1 MKNKI
6 KFIGILLIFIG
17 IILIIFGALRIHFDQ
32 TNIDYISE
40 TSAENESNFTIKIMN
55 NYTKDIFTQNKI
67 REGVL
72 VGELVKEEQENNPDI
87 STAVAQE
94 RISETDSTNIWW
106 LSCVLFQECRGLN
119 DEAQIA
125 VASVI
130 MNRVKSDKF
139 PNTIFEVIV
148 QPGQYA
154 FVNDEIIWGEP
165 DERTIKNA
173 EYVYWNGSQ
182 IPENVLFQ
190 AEFIQESGVW
200 KQMTINIFVT
210 NRDFCID

>member
-1 MKNKI
+1 MQ
-6 KFIGILLIFIG
+6 
-17 IILIIFGALRIHFDQ
+17 DVQ
-32 TNIDYISE
+32 TFSE
-40 TSAENESNFTIKIMN
+40 TSSENESNFTIEIKN
-55 NYTKDIFTQNKI
+55 RNSTETFTQNKV
-67 REGVL
+67 REGIS
-72 VGELVKEEQENNPDI
+72 VGELVKEEQENNSDI

-106 LSCVLFQECRGLN
+106 LSCALYHECRGLN

-130 MNRVKSDKF
+130 LNRVNSDKC
-139 PNTIFEVIV
+139 PNTIFEVIT

-154 FVNDEIIWGEP
+154 FVVDEIIWGEP
-165 DERTIKNA
+165 DERAMKNA

-190 AEFIQESGVW
+190 SEFIQGSGIW
-200 KQMTINIFVT
+200 KQIDNQY
-210 NRDFCID
+210 FCYE

>member
-1 MKNKI
+1 MKFKKYLFLFRSKCLQFKFERAI
-6 KFIGILLIFIG
+6 KKAQKGNPQMIQFDMVIDRCVGKTHNFSDFCSNIF
-17 IILIIFGALRIHFDQ
+17 
-32 TNIDYISE
+32 
-40 TSAENESNFTIKIMN
+40 M
-55 NYTKDIFTQNKI
+55 QNKI
-67 REGVL
+67 REGIP
-72 VGELVKEEQENNPDI
+72 VGELVKEEQENNPNI

-106 LSCVLFQECRGLN
+106 LSCALYHECRVLD

-139 PNTIFEVIV
+139 PNTIFEVLV

-165 DERTIKNA
+165 DERAIKNA

-182 IPENVLFQ
+182 ISENVLFQ
-190 AEFIQESGVW
+190 AEFLQGSGVW
-200 KQMTINIFVT
+200 KQIDNQY
-210 NRDFCID
+210 FCYE

>member
-1 MKNKI
+1 MKKKI
-6 KFIGILLIFIG
+6 RLIGIFLIFIG
-17 IILIIFGALRIHFDQ
+17 IVLVIIGAVKIHFDRAN
-32 TNIDYISE
+32 TKYVSE
-40 TSAENESNFTIKIMN
+40 TSSGNESNFTIEIKN
-55 NYTKDIFTQNKI
+55 RNSTETFTQNKI
-67 REGVL
+67 REGIS

-94 RISETDSTNIWW
+94 KISETDSTNIWW
-106 LSCVLFQECRGLN
+106 LSCALYHECRGLN

-139 PNTIFEVIV
+139 PNTIFEVIT
-148 QPGQYA
+148 QPGQYV

-165 DERTIKNA
+165 DERTMRNA

-190 AEFIQESGVW
+190 AEFIQGSRVW
-200 KQMTINIFVT
+200 KQIDNQY
-210 NRDFCID
+210 FCYE

>member
-1 MKNKI
+1 MKKKI
-6 KFIGILLIFIG
+6 RLIGILLIFIG
-17 IILIIFGALRIHFDQ
+17 IVLVIIGTVKIHFDRAN
-32 TNIDYISE
+32 TKYISK
-40 TSAENESNFTIKIMN
+40 TSSENESNFTIKIKN
-55 NYTKDIFTQNKI
+55 NNSTKTFAQNKI
-67 REGVL
+67 KEGIP
-72 VGELVKEEQENNPDI
+72 VGELVKEEQENDPNI

-106 LSCVLFQECRGLN
+106 LSCALYHECRGLN

-130 MNRVKSDKF
+130 MNRVESDKF
-139 PNTIFEVIV
+139 PNTIFEVLV

-165 DERTIKNA
+165 DERAIKNA

-190 AEFIQESGVW
+190 AEFLQGSGVW
-200 KQMTINIFVT
+200 KQIDNQY
-210 NRDFCID
+210 FCYE

>member
-1 MKNKI
+1 MRKKL
-6 KFIGILLIFIG
+6 KLIGILLIFVGIVLVIIG
-17 IILIIFGALRIHFDQ
+17 TVKIHFDRAN
-32 TNIDYISE
+32 TKYISK
-40 TSAENESNFTIKIMN
+40 TSSENESNFTIEIKN
-55 NYTKDIFTQNKI
+55 SNSTKTFTQNKI
-67 REGVL
+67 REGIP
-72 VGELVKEEQENNPDI
+72 VGEFVKEEQENDPNI

-106 LSCVLFQECRGLN
+106 LSCALYHECRGLD

-139 PNTIFEVIV
+139 PNTIFEVLV

-154 FVNDEIIWGEP
+154 FVKDEIICGEP
-165 DERTIKNA
+165 DERAIKNA

-190 AEFIQESGVW
+190 AEFLQGSGVW
-200 KQMTINIFVT
+200 KQIDNQY
-210 NRDFCID
+210 FCYE

>member
-72 VGELVKEEQENNPDI
+72 VGELVKEEQENNPNI

-106 LSCVLFQECRGLN
+106 LSCALYHECRVLD

-139 PNTIFEVIV
+139 PNTIFEVIT

-154 FVNDEIIWGEP
+154 FVVDEIIWGEP
-165 DERTIKNA
+165 DERAMKNA

-190 AEFIQESGVW
+190 AEFIQGSGVW
-200 KQMTINIFVT
+200 KQIDNQY
-210 NRDFCID
+210 FCYE